1 MAKNKAEKK
10 QQKLI
15 KKEEKKQ
22 NRLLKKEQKKNKKTH
37 KKELKQLNKKNK
49 LVKKASSFT
58 LYFNELNLDDKNKIN
73 SFFTDFNSRCL
84 LAKTDKNKMKK
95 DFENAILYYKNN
107 NIDLDVALNLLSLDN
122 LGGFYARPAQSW
134 FRLDDAA
141 KIYPVSMEHGVMS
154 LFRLSVNLKEK
165 VVPEL
170 LQMAL
175 TFTIKRFPSFATTL
189 KKGVFW
195 HYLDSTK
202 RCFTIKEEDD
212 VPCQALKLSQSESQ
226 SFRALYYDKKI
237 SVEFFH
243 ALTDASGG
251 MEFIKSL
258 VSEYLKLTNVV
269 IKNKGNILDINDNPD
284 ISEFTNEFINVE
296 KTPNAGGLYNKI
308 ATQMTGDLTKIKPCR
323 ILNFKMSSSK
333 LREVAKRY
341 NVTVTTYL
349 LCIMFIACKAAC
361 EIYDGE
367 FSIQVPVNM
376 RKFYPSKTLR
386 NFSMYCGIKLP
397 ISKIQDIKSISNDV
411 VEQLTSKSSKEE
423 MHKMLYGTKKLIK
436 NIRLIPLVIKQPIAK
451 FISGIIGDLA
461 FTTTLSNIGIID
473 LPDEYK
479 NYIEDMEFVLN
490 TSTKNRASCGLITYN
505 DTATLSI
512 TKLTKDPSFE
522 SKIYDLLSK
531 DGIEISVEGS
541 EMYEC

>member
-15 KKEEKKQ
+15 KKEEKIQ
-22 NRLLKKEQKKNKKTH
+22 NRILKKEQKKNKKAH

-84 LAKTDKNKMKK
+84 LAKTDKSKMKK

-165 VVPEL
+165 IVPEL

-397 ISKIQDIKSISNDV
+397 ISKIQDIKSISNNV
-411 VEQLTSKSSKEE
+411 V
-423 MHKMLYGTKKLIK
+423 
-436 NIRLIPLVIKQPIAK
+436 
-451 FISGIIGDLA
+451 
-461 FTTTLSNIGIID
+461 
-473 LPDEYK
+473 
-479 NYIEDMEFVLN
+479 
-490 TSTKNRASCGLITYN
+490 
-505 DTATLSI
+505 
-512 TKLTKDPSFE
+512 
-522 SKIYDLLSK
+522 
-531 DGIEISVEGS
+531 
-541 EMYEC
+541 